1 LVQLEA
7 LLFGQAG
14 FLSEDIDNDYFIN
27 LKSEYNFLK
36 QKFALRPLDKH
47 LWKFLRLRPS
57 NFPYLRI
64 AQFAMLI
71 HQSKSLFSKILEI
84 NSIDE
89 MKSLFDVSASFFWEV
104 HYTFEKTSV
113 KKLKALGETSIN
125 SILINAVVP
134 ILFVYGKNT
143 GKENLKD
150 RAISFLEEL
159 APEKNNIIKSWKQL
173 GIDVSSSF
181 DSQALLEQKS
191 AYCEQVRC
199 LKCGIGIEIFKNQ
212 LVKD

>member
-1 LVQLEA
+1 
-7 LLFGQAG
+7 
-14 FLSEDIDNDYFIN
+14 
-27 LKSEYNFLK
+27 
-36 QKFALRPLDKH
+36 
-47 LWKFLRLRPS
+47 
-57 NFPYLRI
+57 
-64 AQFAMLI
+64 
-71 HQSKSLFSKILEI
+71 
-84 NSIDE
+84 
-89 MKSLFDVSASFFWEV
+89 
-104 HYTFEKTSV
+104 
-113 KKLKALGETSIN
+113 
-125 SILINAVVP
+125 LINAVVP

>member
-1 LVQLEA
+1 M
-7 LLFGQAG
+7 
-14 FLSEDIDNDYFIN
+14 IIFIN

-113 KKLKALGETSIN
+113 KKLKALG
-125 SILINAVVP
+125 
-134 ILFVYGKNT
+134 
-143 GKENLKD
+143 
-150 RAISFLEEL
+150 
-159 APEKNNIIKSWKQL
+159 W
-173 GIDVSSSF
+173 
-181 DSQALLEQKS
+181 
-191 AYCEQVRC
+191 
-199 LKCGIGIEIFKNQ
+199 
-212 LVKD
+212 